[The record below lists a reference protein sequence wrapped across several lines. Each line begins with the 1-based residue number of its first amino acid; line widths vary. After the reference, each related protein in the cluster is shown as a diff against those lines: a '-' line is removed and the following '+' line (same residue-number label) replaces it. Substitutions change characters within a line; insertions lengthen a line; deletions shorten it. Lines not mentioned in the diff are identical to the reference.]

1 MANEETKK
9 VKAPEETKKKPVPE
23 KELDKVVGGR
33 TMTLRGGRR

>member
-23 KELDKVVGGR
+23 KELDKVVGGAR
-33 TMTLRGGRR
+33 TMRLRGSN